1 MHSIRVNLLSLVPQ
15 DKDTYG
21 GSFLYHLNEDS
32 PLVAVGFVV
41 SACTV
46 SKVPRGGMLYFPS
59 SVSCS
64 KTSV

>member
-1 MHSIRVNLLSLVPQ
+1 MRVNLLFLVLQ

-41 SACTV
+41 SV
-46 SKVPRGGMLYFPS
+46 
-59 SVSCS
+59 
-64 KTSV
+64 